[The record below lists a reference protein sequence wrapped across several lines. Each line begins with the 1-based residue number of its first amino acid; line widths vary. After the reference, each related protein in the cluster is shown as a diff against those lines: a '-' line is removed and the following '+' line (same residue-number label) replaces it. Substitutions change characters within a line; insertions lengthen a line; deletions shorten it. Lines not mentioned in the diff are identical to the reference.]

1 MSPTRLQWL
10 VVAVVVFMV
19 ELATMA
25 ANLHINPELSAV
37 WPSAGVAMAAIMLL
51 GPKIASAIFVGA
63 ALRSFVSPMVL
74 FDGDMFTG
82 TNVFWSLTTPL
93 PNLACYLG
101 SYYLLHRAGELHKT
115 FDSVRST
122 IRFLFI
128 AVTLMPAIAGLA
140 EISLSVS
147 VGLTEPNQW
156 RNAWI
161 GWYFSEVNGIALV
174 ASMIIAVVN
183 PASRRRLVESWPMTL
198 AALVSTCINTLI
210 AFTPTGQLVPGLAI
224 TALAAWAPLAAWGA
238 VSGGLLG
245 GGLIVSVGALLAVA
259 AMGTTGSGPFPV
271 NHPNDILICLQAYLV
286 MLTASMLITASVA
299 TEKEHEHTK
308 LQASRDEATQ
318 ARDRLRRLS
327 KEMATTETH
336 RNRQIAESLHDGISQ
351 DLALVQAKLSQSITP
366 TNKTELNALM
376 HLQQAIS
383 KTRQVVFELSPPTLT
398 KLGLTPAIKSLAR
411 MTEDQHDVIVNVKTD
426 PPNDEPLSAPT
437 PRPPA
442 EIEAFVF
449 RTVRELIINSIK
461 HALPEQIGL
470 TIHQTP
476 RSLQIEF
483 EDDGPGFDLEQAI
496 ARDRPDSGFGLL
508 SINEFA
514 LTLNGRLFQPKSQP
528 NQLVLEIPLET
539 SPHDVPAQVPTP
551 NAGSNQLI

>member
-1 MSPTRLQWL
+1 MDKMSKHPDPISPTRAQW
-10 VVAVVVFMV
+10 VMVATAVFMV

-37 WPSAGVAMAAIMLL
+37 WPSAGVAMAAVMLL
-51 GPKIASAIFVGA
+51 GPKSASAIFVGA
-63 ALRSFVSPMVL
+63 ALRSFVSPVLL
-74 FDGDMFTG
+74 FDGDLFTS
-82 TNVFWSLTTPL
+82 TNVIWSLTTPL

-101 SYYLLHRAGELHKT
+101 SYYLLRRAGELHKT
-115 FDSVRST
+115 FDSARST

-128 AVTLMPAIAGLA
+128 AVTVLPAVAGLA
-140 EISLSVS
+140 EIGLSVW
-147 VGLTEPNQW
+147 VGLTEENQW

-161 GWYFSEVNGIALV
+161 GWYFSEVNGIALI

-183 PASRRRLVESWPMTL
+183 PVSRRRLLESWPMTL
-198 AALVSTCINTLI
+198 AALTSTCINIFI

-245 GGLIVSVGALLAVA
+245 GGLIVSIGALLAVA
-259 AMGTTGSGPFPV
+259 AMGTSGSGPFPV
-271 NHPNDILICLQAYLV
+271 DEPNDILICLQAYLV
-286 MLTASMLITASVA
+286 MLTASMLITASIA
-299 TEKEHEHTK
+299 TEKEQEHAK
-308 LQASRDEATQ
+308 LLASRDEATH

-327 KEMATTETH
+327 KEMATTETR

-366 TNKTELNALM
+366 SNTTELSALM

-398 KLGLTPAIKSLAR
+398 KLGLTPAIKSLAT
-411 MTEDQHDVIVNVKTD
+411 MTEEQHDVIVHVKTNP
-426 PPNDEPLSAPT
+426 PPNGEPGNTPT

-442 EIEAFVF
+442 EVEAFVF
-449 RTVRELIINSIK
+449 RTARELIINSIK
-461 HALPEQIGL
+461 HASPEQIGL

-476 RSLQIEF
+476 DCLRIEF
-483 EDDGPGFDLEQAI
+483 QDDGPGFDLEQAI
-496 ARDRPDSGFGLL
+496 AQDRPDSGFGLL
-508 SINEFA
+508 SICEFA
-514 LTLNGRLFQPKSQP
+514 LTLNGRLFQPEAAA
-528 NQLVLEIPLET
+528 NQLVLEIPL
-539 SPHDVPAQVPTP
+539 
-551 NAGSNQLI
+551 